1 MADRRGTSLG
11 FVGRHGRV
19 IAASG
24 LLLLALVALLFYGV
38 TRDDAQADAGAIL
51 PTQPAVYSS
60 AAGGFTITYDAS
72 LLLPAAG
79 GASDVAPGVLP
90 GSVTVNEA
98 LVYHDSQVQSPLIPE
113 GLMIAV
119 IRLDQAVRP
128 AQIAGLAGAIRPYF
142 AGLQASQEDDRLGS
156 LRPVTIAGVRGFATS
171 YSFNSGTA
179 MQVTEY
185 VLFAGR
191 NQYEL
196 TLRATTSTWPTLA
209 PILNSAVRSLR
220 VSA

>member
-1 MADRRGTSLG
+1 MR
-11 FVGRHGRV
+11 RHGRV

-38 TRDDAQADAGAIL
+38 ARDDAQADAGAIL
-51 PTQPAVYSS
+51 PTQPAVYRST
-60 AAGGFTITYDAS
+60 AGGFTITYDAS
-72 LLLPAAG
+72 VLTPAAG

-90 GSVTVNEA
+90 GSVAANEA
-98 LVYHDSQVQSPLIPE
+98 LVYRDSQVQSPLIPE

-119 IRLDQAVRP
+119 IHLDRAVQP
-128 AQIAGLAGAIRPYF
+128 AEIGGLAGAIRPYF
-142 AGLQASQEDDRLGS
+142 AGLQASQEDDRFGP
-156 LRPVTIAGVRGFATS
+156 LRPVTIAGLHGFAIS
-171 YSFNSGTA
+171 YSFNPGTA

-185 VLFAGR
+185 VLFAGH

-209 PILNSAVRSLR
+209 PILDATVRSLR
-220 VSA
+220 VTAQF